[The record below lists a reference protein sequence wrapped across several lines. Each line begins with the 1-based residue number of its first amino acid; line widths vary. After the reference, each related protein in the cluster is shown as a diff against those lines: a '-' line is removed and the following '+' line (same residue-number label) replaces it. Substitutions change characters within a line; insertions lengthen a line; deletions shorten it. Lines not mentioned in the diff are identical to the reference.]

1 MKVTSIQPSLA
12 LPGGL
17 VQLEFDGD
25 LESDPPRIT
34 VGGRPAGIMGISQ
47 NRVTFCVPD
56 CESGEV
62 RLNGAKPDKA
72 ISLRVGRK
80 IADELH
86 PVTSPAIDAQGNV
99 YTTFSGSRGEKA
111 PFGVFKISADGL
123 KEPFLGDLTNPTG
136 LAVGPDHHL
145 YVSSR
150 HSGTVFRSSF
160 DKQIEKWVDGLGMA
174 TGIAFDSKGDLYVGD
189 RSGTIYRVTPDRD
202 ASILCSL
209 EPSVSA
215 YHLAFDSEDRLYVSG
230 PTLATQDNIYRIG
243 ADGAPHIFFRGFGR
257 PQGLCVMPDGTL
269 LAAAS
274 YRGRKGIYRC
284 DGKSAEW
291 FISAPMLVGV
301 AWDPNLQLLSLVDQE
316 SLYQISLS

>member
-1 MKVTSIQPSLA
+1 MKVASVQPSLA

-17 VQLEFDGD
+17 VQLEFEGD
-25 LESDPPRIT
+25 LESDPLRIT
-34 VGGRPAGIMGISQ
+34 VGGRPAGIMGISR
-47 NRVTFCVPD
+47 NRVTFNVPE
-56 CESGEV
+56 CESGEIRV
-62 RLNGAKPDKA
+62 NGAEAGNA
-72 ISLRVGRK
+72 ISLVVGRR

-86 PVTSPAIDAQGNV
+86 PVTSPAIDPQGNV

-111 PFGVFKISADGL
+111 PFGVFVISADGL

-136 LAVGPDHHL
+136 LAVGPDQHL

-189 RSGTIYRVTPDRD
+189 RSGTIYRVTPDRN
-202 ASILCSL
+202 ASVFCSL

-215 YHLAFDSEDRLYVSG
+215 FHLAFDSEDRLYVSG
-230 PTLATQDNIYRIG
+230 PTLATQDNVYRIG
-243 ADGAPHIFFRGFGR
+243 SDGSPKIFFRGFGR
-257 PQGLCVMPDGTL
+257 PQGLCAMPDGTL

-274 YRGRKGIYRC
+274 FRGRKGIYRC

-291 FISAPMLVGV
+291 FVSGPMLVGV
-301 AWDPNLQLLSLVDQE
+301 AWDPNLRRLWLVDQE
-316 SLYQISLS
+316 SLYQIPLS